1 MHIKINDRIIPNADW
16 RVDGITGELRFETD
30 EGVQAIADIYMPDQ
44 EVIIEERNDDDT
56 LKAQWY
62 MRKLISVTYKQN
74 EDTLRWE
81 VQAKFEMS
89 ANPISEIEDIRS
101 NADDTDGG
109 LLEIAEMASSLD
121 EQFTDLNETFTEQQK
136 VLTRLSGI
144 YDTLADRVAELEN
157 RVGQLE
163 NK

>member
-1 MHIKINDRIIPNADW
+1 MYIKINNRIIPDADW

-30 EGVQAIADIYMPDQ
+30 EGVEAIADVYAPEQ
-44 EVIIEERNDDDT
+44 EVIIEEYNDDDT

-89 ANPISEIEDIRS
+89 ANPISEVEHIRE
-101 NADDTDGG
+101 NAEDTDGG
-109 LLEIAEMASSLD
+109 LLEIAAMVSELD
-121 EQFTDLNETFTEQQK
+121 EKLTSLEEAFTAQQGTLSRISDL
-136 VLTRLSGI
+136 
-144 YDTLADRVAELEN
+144 YDALADRVAA
-157 RVGQLE
+157 LE